1 MGKVLNR
8 IGRLI
13 LLVTMIGSYTM
24 WVVGIDAPVTKYMYA
39 NSSILLLIA
48 VILVLLLNCTELK
61 FIDWLTVALALATW
75 LLFHFTE
82 SIRHSTMQTDTMIP
96 LIILLVLCFK
106 VCVFDRLDQ
115 TLLLIVSLVA
125 LSATLY
131 RMSVELPQLIPA
143 DEIFKESNKLES
155 IWINTNTIGATLMF
169 STMMASSL
177 IKAYRNKVFNLL
189 LLPVYIGGVLGTW
202 VSQSKTSF
210 AILVGFILVDNLLP
224 KRFLQRSKVWLFGF
238 VGVAALGPLLFY
250 LCAESDTVDLFT
262 GRERI
267 WHEFFAKWLSD
278 PQHIKV
284 GMEPFVASWKPL
296 GTHNAFLFTLSN
308 FGVIGYLIL
317 FGFLVSMIL
326 LIGFRK
332 KTLDRLQVSLLL
344 GFLLIWIHSF
354 MEDILLAPHWMPIV
368 YSFLGLAFYFR
379 PEKKRGRHER
389 PTTPK
394 RRKRVK
400 QTSPVSNEERP
411 IAPVDE
417 EGWDQPEELSRV
429 QRHRR

>member
-48 VILVLLLNCTELK
+48 VILVLLLNCTKLK

-106 VCVFDRLDQ
+106 VCVFDRVDQ

-296 GTHNAFLFTLSN
+296 GTHK
-308 FGVIGYLIL
+308 IGRAH
-317 FGFLVSMIL
+317 V
-326 LIGFRK
+326 
-332 KTLDRLQVSLLL
+332 
-344 GFLLIWIHSF
+344 
-354 MEDILLAPHWMPIV
+354 
-368 YSFLGLAFYFR
+368 
-379 PEKKRGRHER
+379 
-389 PTTPK
+389 
-394 RRKRVK
+394 
-400 QTSPVSNEERP
+400 
-411 IAPVDE
+411 
-417 EGWDQPEELSRV
+417 
-429 QRHRR
+429 

>member
-48 VILVLLLNCTELK
+48 VILVLLLNCTKLK

-115 TLLLIVSLVA
+115 TFLLIVSLVA

-131 RMSVELPQLIPA
+131 RMSVELPQLIPT

-169 STMMASSL
+169 STM
-177 IKAYRNKVFNLL
+177 
-189 LLPVYIGGVLGTW
+189 
-202 VSQSKTSF
+202 
-210 AILVGFILVDNLLP
+210 
-224 KRFLQRSKVWLFGF
+224 
-238 VGVAALGPLLFY
+238 
-250 LCAESDTVDLFT
+250 T
-262 GRERI
+262 G
-267 WHEFFAKWLSD
+267 
-278 PQHIKV
+278 Q
-284 GMEPFVASWKPL
+284 
-296 GTHNAFLFTLSN
+296 
-308 FGVIGYLIL
+308 
-317 FGFLVSMIL
+317 
-326 LIGFRK
+326 
-332 KTLDRLQVSLLL
+332 
-344 GFLLIWIHSF
+344 
-354 MEDILLAPHWMPIV
+354 
-368 YSFLGLAFYFR
+368 
-379 PEKKRGRHER
+379 
-389 PTTPK
+389 
-394 RRKRVK
+394 
-400 QTSPVSNEERP
+400 
-411 IAPVDE
+411 
-417 EGWDQPEELSRV
+417 
-429 QRHRR
+429 

>member
-48 VILVLLLNCTELK
+48 VILVLLLNCTKLK

-278 PQHIKV
+278 PQHI
-284 GMEPFVASWKPL
+284 
-296 GTHNAFLFTLSN
+296 TLSN

-411 IAPVDE
+411 IASVDE

>member
-48 VILVLLLNCTELK
+48 VILVLLLNCTKLK

-96 LIILLVLCFK
+96 LIILLVLCFT

-115 TLLLIVSLVA
+115 TFLLIVSLVA

-131 RMSVELPQLIPA
+131 RMSVELPQLIPT

-250 LCAESDTVDLFT
+250 LCAETDTVDLFT

-317 FGFLVSMIL
+317 FVFLVSLIL

-354 MEDILLAPHWMPIV
+354 
-368 YSFLGLAFYFR
+368 GRYFI
-379 PEKKRGRHER
+379 
-389 PTTPK
+389 
-394 RRKRVK
+394 
-400 QTSPVSNEERP
+400 SASLDANC
-411 IAPVDE
+411 
-417 EGWDQPEELSRV
+417 L
-429 QRHRR
+429 

>member
-48 VILVLLLNCTELK
+48 VILVLLLNCTKLK

-262 GRERI
+262 VRERI
-267 WHEFFAKWLSD
+267 WHEFF
-278 PQHIKV
+278 